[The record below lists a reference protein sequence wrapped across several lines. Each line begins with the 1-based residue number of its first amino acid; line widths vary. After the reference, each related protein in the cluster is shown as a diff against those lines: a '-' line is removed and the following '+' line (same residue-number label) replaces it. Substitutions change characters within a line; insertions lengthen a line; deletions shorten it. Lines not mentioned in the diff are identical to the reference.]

1 MKPILTLTQE
11 LELLQTAKVL
21 ERASSAQLRELYIEA
36 VRSYM
41 LAHNMNRV
49 YMLKDM
55 GVSVTDS
62 MITQFIETDESIITA
77 FKLKELENNE

>member
-62 MITQFIETDESIITA
+62 MITQFIESDESIMTA